1 LILRGVIIINDP
13 RRDTQVITIK
23 PKPPYTITPHLSQ
36 FTLRNSPTPC
46 IYDPQARTCRRAV
59 TWGVEEPIAY
69 EAKVVREGW
78 DPLIEVHVYAGPES
92 LAEKVVRHVLN
103 TDYAYPDVNSL
114 INACPGLKEVLSKY
128 PGLRPALNPSMWES
142 LLKAIIGQQIPTRL
156 ANRITAKLTL
166 TLGRKL
172 VRCGKEFHDLPTPH
186 DTLKAGAEALRGV
199 GLSRRKA
206 QYILG
211 IAEAVVKGR
220 YDLESITK
228 LRPEDAIEELRKF
241 KGVGPWTAKLAYMA
255 CTGNLNLLLPE
266 DLSVSRGLKLA
277 GCREELI
284 SEAAPHAGLISYLAA
299 NLYEGR
305 KPRGNRAKPSQS

>member
-1 LILRGVIIINDP
+1 MIIISGSH
-13 RRDTQVITIK
+13 RITRVITIA

-36 FTLRNSPTPC
+36 FTLRDQPTPC
-46 IYDPQARTCRRAV
+46 IYDSQARTCRRAV
-59 TWGVEEPIAY
+59 TWGVKEPVAY
-69 EAKVVREGW
+69 EARVVREGW
-78 DPLIEVHVYAGPES
+78 DPLIEVQTYAGSERV
-92 LAEKVVRHVLN
+92 AERVVRHVLN

-114 INACPGLKEVLSKY
+114 INVCPGLKGILSRH

-142 LLKAIIGQQIPTRL
+142 LLKTIIGQQIPTRL

-172 VRCGKEFHDLPTPH
+172 VKEGKEFYDLPTPN
-186 DTLKAGAEALRGV
+186 DILSAGTDKLREV

-206 QYILG
+206 EYVLG
-211 IAEAVVKGR
+211 IAKAVVREG
-220 YDLESITK
+220 YDLEAVAK
-228 LRPEDAIEELRKF
+228 LRPEEAVEELRKF
-241 KGVGPWTAKLAYMA
+241 RGVGSWTAKLAYMA

-284 SEAAPHAGLISYLAA
+284 DGVLPHAGLISYLAA
-299 NLYEGR
+299 NLYESLR
-305 KPRGNRAKPSQS
+305 PRARVKRASRQS